1 MKNLRYQ
8 NLCSQSDNFGH
19 FHGVWIW
26 IRIRI
31 ANADQDPDPSIKRH
45 TSVFLFVAQGS
56 TPTFCS
62 L

>member
-8 NLCSQSDNFGH
+8 ILCSQSDNFGH

-26 IRIRI
+26 IRIRFV
-31 ANADQDPDPSIKRH
+31 NPDPYPGL
-45 TSVFLFVAQGS
+45 SVFLFVAQGS
-56 TPTFCS
+56 TPTFFS